1 MNEKII
7 LSISGGKDSTAML
20 ALAVERQIEFESVF
34 SDTGHEHPLTYAY
47 VDYLSDWLTRQGLPA
62 IRRIKADF
70 TQRIAA
76 KAQYVREKWP
86 EKLMAPQMVKVG
98 ERHIPSE
105 IEDEH
110 GDVASI
116 THIVPVLEERPGFSA
131 DEAQEIIDRAIAA
144 LKPTGIPFLDLCIWK
159 GRFPST
165 RARFCSEELKKIPI
179 DEQVILPLLR
189 AGCDVQSWQGVRA
202 DESESRRHLP
212 VNELKRTIGE
222 AEHWIHRPI
231 LQWSVDDVFAMH
243 RKHGLDPNPLYKL
256 GMGRVGCMPCIHCK
270 KDELREIANRF
281 PEEIARVAEWERIV
295 SRASKR
301 GRSTFFAADKTD
313 AQHLNYNE
321 VSAATHGIEQAVIWS
336 RTSRGKSNLDLF
348 FTDEFVGPACTS
360 IYGLCE

>member
-1 MNEKII
+1 
-7 LSISGGKDSTAML
+7 ML
-20 ALAVERQIEFESVF
+20 ALAVEKEIEFDAVF
-34 SDTGHEHPLTYAY
+34 ADTGHEHPQTYAY
-47 VDYLSDWLTRQGLPA
+47 VDYLNDWLVRKGFQP

-76 KAQYVREKWP
+76 KAQYVREKWTA
-86 EKLMAPQMVKVG
+86 KLTSTQRGKWKWVGSDEIRPAEHPSAPPRNEYESARFG
-98 ERHIPSE
+98 DWTWLPSTPAMSDSEAAE
-105 IEDEH
+105 I
-110 GDVASI
+110 V
-116 THIVPVLEERPGFSA
+116 
-131 DEAQEIIDRAIAA
+131 DRAIGA
-144 LKPTGIPFLDLCIWK
+144 LKPTGNPFLDLCIWK

-165 RARFCSEELKKIPI
+165 RARFCSEELKKLPI
-179 DEQVILPLLR
+179 DEQVIVPWLE
-189 AGCDVQSWQGVRA
+189 ADHDVQSWQGVRA
-202 DESESRRHLP
+202 DESENRRNLP
-212 VNELKRTIGE
+212 VNELKRTLGD

-231 LQWSVDDVFAMH
+231 LQWTVDDVFAMH
-243 RKHGLDPNPLYKL
+243 RRHSIEPNPLYKQ

-348 FTDEFVGPACTS
+348 FTDEFAGPACTS
-360 IYGLCE
+360 VYGLCE